1 MSRLFKPKISMPTPP
16 PVQERVEYKP
26 PTMQLPSETEA
37 ETTTP
42 EPDIE
47 TQEAEM
53 QIAKKKKGK
62 KSTIMT
68 SAQGLTTDADIYTP
82 TLLG

>member
-16 PVQERVEYKP
+16 PVQQRVEYKP
-26 PTMQLPSETEA
+26 PTMELPSEKDQ
-37 ETTTP
+37 
-42 EPDIE
+42 PDIE
-47 TQEAEM
+47 TQEKEM
-53 QIAKKKKGK
+53 KVAQKKKGR

>member
-1 MSRLFKPKISMPTPP
+1 MPAPP
-16 PVQERVEYKP
+16 PVQKRVEYKP

-37 ETTTP
+37 EANKP

-47 TQEAEM
+47 TQEKEM
-53 QIAKKKKGK
+53 KVAQKKKGR